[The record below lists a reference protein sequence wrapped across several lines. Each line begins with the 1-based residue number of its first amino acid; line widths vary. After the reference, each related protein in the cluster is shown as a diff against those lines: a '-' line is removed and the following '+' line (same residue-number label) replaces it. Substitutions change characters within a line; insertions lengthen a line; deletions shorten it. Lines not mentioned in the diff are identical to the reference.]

1 MGFFDKFEKIVNGAE
16 KAIKILE
23 KESNKMQY
31 AQAKSS
37 QQKIGGI
44 TIQEWDRKWQRIGTL
59 ETVNLTPYNHYV
71 GLYRAFL
78 HGNLVYIGRAIEWNN
93 GGFRKR
99 LSDYR
104 RESNS
109 ARKHS
114 SGQLMYTHRHELQID
129 IMITGEGQAAA
140 DHARVLEKIF
150 IGKYNP
156 PWNVQK

>member
-1 MGFFDKFEKIVNGAE
+1 MSFFEKIVKGAG
-16 KAIKILE
+16 KAIQILE
-23 KESNKMQY
+23 EEANRVQY
-31 AQAKSS
+31 KQAQSS
-37 QQKIGGI
+37 QQRIGGR

-59 ETVNLTPYNHYV
+59 ETVNLTPYNRYV

-78 HGNLVYIGRAIEWNN
+78 HGKLVYIGRAIEWNN

-104 RESNS
+104 RESHS

-114 SGQLMYTHRHELQID
+114 SGQLMYKHRHELQME
-129 IMITGEGQAAA
+129 IMITGEGQTAA
-140 DHARVLEKIF
+140 DHARTLERIF